1 MIGSTNSTLLL
12 DNDFFRLIKYGHD
25 HDTVVIPFVFASFFR
40 SIWLYAGAGFML
52 KFARRFDKSL
62 GWFNRRFDIEKHPLS
77 SIGLVAGA
85 LVAVVYWGFAVG
97 AHFSE

>member
-1 MIGSTNSTLLL
+1 MTITILGLLL
-12 DNDFFRLIKYGHD
+12 SSFNIL
-25 HDTVVIPFVFASFFR
+25 ASFFT
-40 SIWLYAGAGFML
+40 SIWLWLYAGAGFLL

-85 LVAVVYWGFAVG
+85 LVAVLYWAALIVSKPVHHG
-97 AHFSE
+97 